1 LNIQYNYLAIGKN
14 QMYNKI
20 RGNNMA
26 IITNSDRFIIG
37 TLTLLFIIYLLLF
50 GKDALKYLIA

>member
-1 LNIQYNYLAIGKN
+1 
-14 QMYNKI
+14 MYNKI